1 MRAGL
6 LHAEKALAHLHLT
19 TALAGATGF
28 GRGARFGTAAVAGV
42 AFVEAGDADLGVF
55 ARCRFFQGDVHGVA
69 EVVAAK
75 HLAPTLL
82 APGLAKDVAKN
93 IAKGI
98 GKTRAASPAK
108 AGTAAHIGV
117 HTRMAILVV
126 GGALFRVGEHFVGL
140 FGLFEFHLGAGVPL
154 VAVGVKLH
162 RQFAIGFFD
171 LFVAG
176 VFGNTQNFVI
186 VAFGGHGVVQL

>member
-6 LHAEKALAHLHLT
+6 LHAEKALAHLHLP

-28 GRGARFGTAAVAGV
+28 GRGAGLGTAAVAGV
-42 AFVEAGDADLGVF
+42 AFVEAGNANLGIF
-55 ARCRFFQGDVHGVA
+55 ARRRFFQRDVHGIA

-75 HLAPTLL
+75 HLATALL
-82 APGLAKDVAKN
+82 APGLAKNIAKDV
-93 IAKGI
+93 AKGI
-98 GKTRAASPAK
+98 GKAGATSTAK
-108 AGTAAHIGV
+108 AATAAHIGV
-117 HTRMAILVV
+117 DTGVTVLVV
-126 GGALFRVGEHFVGL
+126 GGALFSVRQHLVGF

-154 VAVGVKLH
+154 VAVRVEFH
-162 RQFAIGFFD
+162 RQLAIGFFD